1 MLEITPALHS
11 SRKEPLY
18 IQLYEYIR
26 NEIQSGKIPHL
37 SKLPSQRKL
46 AEHLKVSRN
55 TVDAAYQQLL
65 AEGYIQSKAR
75 KGLFVV
81 ELNNELFLRSNKNAL
96 MIESRSTDNKQLPT
110 IQYDFKHGD
119 IDLTH
124 FPYEVW
130 RKLTMQSLYSDH
142 SHLFLYGDPQ
152 GEISLRKL
160 IAEYLYQ
167 SRGAQCSAE
176 QIVIGAG
183 TQYLISLLC
192 CMIGRQLSYGLEEPG
207 FHRIR
212 FVLKDYGAEIKPIP
226 LDEKGMSIAELRK
239 SGAKVAYVTPSHQ
252 FPLGT
257 VMPISR
263 RMELIEWAR
272 QENGFIIEDDYDGE
286 FRYQGKPIPSLQGLD
301 NHGNVI
307 YMGTFS
313 KSLIPS
319 IRLSYLVLPPSLLAL
334 YKEKFSVYK
343 QTVSRLH
350 QHTLKLFMENGHWER
365 HINRIRNIYKKRHAV
380 LLTAIK
386 NIMGE
391 QVHVIGAETGL
402 HVLLK
407 PNNNMSEVELIE
419 SARKQGVQVYPV
431 SIYYEDPP
439 VAQKSMVLLGFAG
452 LDENEIYEGITLLH
466 RAWFYKE

>member
-1 MLEITPALHS
+1 MLEITPALDS
-11 SRKEPLY
+11 SREEPLY
-18 IQLYEYIR
+18 IQLYDYIR
-26 NEIQSGKIPHL
+26 NEIQSGKIPPL

-46 AEHLKVSRN
+46 AEYLKVSRN
-55 TVDAAYQQLL
+55 TVDATYQQLI
-65 AEGYIQSKAR
+65 AEGYVQTEAR

-81 ELNNELFLRSNKNAL
+81 ELKNELFLPSDKEKNAL
-96 MIESRSTDNKQLPT
+96 WIDTLSTDNKQLPS
-110 IQYDFKHGD
+110 IRYDFKHGD
-119 IDLTH
+119 IDLID
-124 FPYEVW
+124 FPYEIW
-130 RKLTMQSLYSDH
+130 RKLTMQTLYSDQ
-142 SHLFLYGDPQ
+142 SHLLLNGDPQ
-152 GEISLRKL
+152 GEISLRRL

-167 SRGAQCSAE
+167 SRGVRCSAE

-183 TQYLISLLC
+183 TQYIISLLC

-212 FVLKDYGAEIKPIP
+212 FVLKDYGVEIKPIQ
-226 LDEKGMSIAELRK
+226 LDEKGMSITELRK

-252 FPLGT
+252 FPFGI

-307 YMGTFS
+307 YVGTFS

-319 IRLSYLVLPPSLLAL
+319 IRLSYMVLPPSLLAL
-334 YKEKFSVYK
+334 YKEKFIVYK

-350 QHTLKLFMENGHWER
+350 QHSLMLFMENGHWER
-365 HINRIRNIYKKRHAV
+365 HINRVRNIYKKRHAA
-380 LLTAIK
+380 LLTAVK

-391 QVHVIGAETGL
+391 QVQVIGAEAGL
-402 HVLLK
+402 HVLLE
-407 PNNNMSEVELIE
+407 PNNNMSEEELIE
-419 SARKQGVQVYPV
+419 SAEKKRVKVYPV
-431 SIYYEDPP
+431 SIYYENPP
-439 VAQKSMVLLGFAG
+439 ATEKSMVLLGFAG
-452 LDENEIYEGITLLH
+452 LDENEIYEGITLLQH
-466 RAWFYKE
+466 AWF